1 MKFKALIFLT
11 SLLLIQ
17 IATAEIDA
25 EREAEKLLSTMGM
38 EQAMVQSMEQMLN
51 LQLQQNPSLAP
62 YKKVMVE
69 FFSKHM
75 SWESLKPELIKMYA
89 QAFSAAELREI
100 TDFYSTEVGSKSIK
114 LIPTLVAQ
122 GAQIGV
128 SRVQDNIDELQ
139 AMIEAEADRLE
150 K

>member
-25 EREAEKLLSTMGM
+25 EREAEKLLSIMGM
-38 EQAMVQSMEQMLN
+38 EQAVVQSMEQMLN

-75 SWESLKPELIKMYA
+75 SWESLKPEIIKMYA

-114 LIPTLVAQ
+114 LTPTLFSQ

-139 AMIEAEADRLE
+139 AMIEAEADRL
-150 K
+150 KK